1 MSAAPS
7 LLPRSRGL
15 LLLLLVLFFA
25 PLLLAFLM
33 YYGSAWRPVGH
44 TNHGTLIEP
53 PRPLPL
59 LSLPRADG
67 SPAAEGVL
75 VGRWSLVY
83 VGSGDCDA
91 ACRETLFFMRQTFL
105 GMGNLIPRLQ
115 QVFLATGQCCDRG
128 FLEREHSDLLTLDA
142 RGDAAAA
149 WLARIPPDERA
160 STLFIVDPRGNLMMR
175 YDAHQDPKGLH
186 EDLKKLLD
194 LSHIG

>member
-1 MSAAPS
+1 MSAAPT

-15 LLLLLVLFFA
+15 LLLLVVLFFA

-53 PRPLPL
+53 PRPLPR

-115 QVFLATGQCCDRG
+115 QVFLATGHCCDRG

-142 RGDAAAA
+142 GGDAAAV

>member
-1 MSAAPS
+1 MSASPT
-7 LLPRSRGL
+7 LVPRSRGQL
-15 LLLLLVLFFA
+15 LLLLALFFA

-33 YYGSAWRPVGH
+33 YYGSHWRPVGH

-53 PRPLPL
+53 PRPLPR

-67 SPAAEGVL
+67 ARADPGVL

-83 VGSGDCDA
+83 VASGDCDA
-91 ACRETLFFMRQTFL
+91 ACRDTLYFMRQTFL

-115 QVFLATGQCCDRG
+115 QVFVASGNCCDRG
-128 FLEREHSDLLTLDA
+128 YLEREHPELLTLDA
-142 RGDAAAA
+142 GGDAAAP
-149 WLARIPPDERA
+149 WLARIPPDGRA

-175 YDAHQDPKGLH
+175 YDAHQDPKGLR

>member
-53 PRPLPL
+53 PRPLPR